1 MLAAE
6 FEFIELTNTGG
17 KTLDL
22 SGLTFTTGIG
32 GTFANGTA
40 LAPGGY
46 LVAAR
51 NPTVFNTRYPGAPG
65 AFTISVN
72 ANDAD
77 GQLARVEFYDGAAK
91 TWFRRTFTVTNA
103 AQSFRATL
111 ANGFTP

>member
-1 MLAAE
+1 M
-6 FEFIELTNTGG
+6 
-17 KTLDL
+17 
-22 SGLTFTTGIG
+22 S
-32 GTFANGTA
+32 
-40 LAPGGY
+40 
-46 LVAAR
+46 
-51 NPTVFNTRYPGAPG
+51 
-65 AFTISVN
+65 